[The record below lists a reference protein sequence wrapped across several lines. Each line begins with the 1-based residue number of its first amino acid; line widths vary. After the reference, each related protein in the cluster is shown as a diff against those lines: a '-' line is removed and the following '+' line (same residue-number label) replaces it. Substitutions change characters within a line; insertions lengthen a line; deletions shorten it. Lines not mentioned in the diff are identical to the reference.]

1 MTTTTVTSSTIS
13 GNSPTRRALR
23 ILLRQRGAQAG
34 LAMILVLLIL
44 VLAAP
49 LLTSVQPNKI
59 NPSATLQP
67 PSLAHP
73 MGTDNLGRDIWTRF
87 LFGGRISLLVGLIA
101 VVIGGITGT
110 ALGILAGFYGRWV
123 DALLSWFIDVLLA
136 FPGILLA
143 LVIVTIL
150 GPGLTNVMVAVGI
163 AFTPSFMRVARG
175 SVLATRELE
184 YIEAAYALGSSDLS
198 IMLRHILPNIMRPLL
213 VLATLG
219 TGTAILEGAALS
231 FLGLGAQ
238 PPSPEWGAMLNAGQN
253 FLRQGWWMAVFPGL
267 GIFTVVL
274 AVNLFGDGL
283 GDAISGDARTQLK
296 ETEHG

>member
-1 MTTTTVTSSTIS
+1 MTITTATSSTIS